1 MDYTLALLFFLLQ
14 ALSLCTAAPVSAE
27 VLKMKSKVKGMAEQL
42 ILRLDKDFQAPPA
55 FTLSPP
61 ADEIAGPTSIITIL
75 NGYNGLIPDNL
86 TGVIQVKS
94 EISSLTGYISQWRQ
108 RHCGEQRP
116 KPMLSGPL
124 QKLESRKDYTLTVG
138 IEALMRV
145 KEFLDLVLKNLD
157 LLETC

>member
-1 MDYTLALLFFLLQ
+1 MDYTLALLFSLLQ

-42 ILRLDKDFQAPPA
+42 IVRLDKDFQAPPA

-61 ADEIAGPTSIITIL
+61 ADEIAGPASIITIL
-75 NGYNGLIPDNL
+75 DGYNALIPDNL
-86 TGVIQVKS
+86 TRVTQVKT
-94 EISSLTGYISQWRQ
+94 EISSLTGYISQWRR
-108 RHCGEQRP
+108 RHCEQRP
-116 KPMLSGPL
+116 KPLLSGPL

-145 KEFLDLVLKNLD
+145 KEFLNLVLKNLD
-157 LLETC
+157 QLETC